1 MSGFLPPLLTNRL
14 AGLQRFR
21 ILMRRRSASGEG
33 NAVRVTTIAD
43 IVRRFAA
50 ETPDNLAIEFGDS
63 RMSWRDLDRRSNR
76 CASAL
81 QALGIGA
88 QDRIAFLA
96 KNCVEYFEVAFA
108 AAKLNAVVV
117 AVNWRLTPAEIAYIV
132 NDARAPVLI
141 AGHDFFETTASIRKE
156 LAHVKHVVAIGSHPG
171 WIAYERWLE
180 QAGDRDPHAPVT
192 QDDVCMQLY
201 TSGTTGLPKGVLTT
215 NVNLFTLLGNAQA
228 AWRFDRSS
236 VNLVCMPLFHIA
248 GCEWALA
255 GMELGAATILVRD
268 FDPAQILDLMQ
279 NKSITNVLFVPA
291 MLGFMARVLGAEARQ
306 FPALRSIVY
315 GASPITD
322 ETLLAAMR
330 TFKCEFVQLYGMTET
345 TGAITELTAADHD
358 PAGPKSY
365 LLRSAGKPFPWV
377 DLRIVDAEG
386 RDCAAGEVG
395 ELWTRS
401 AQNMLGYWNKATE
414 TGATLT
420 ADGWLK
426 TGDAGYID
434 KDGYVFLTDRVKDMI
449 VSGGENIYPAEIENI
464 LAAHPAIA
472 EVAVIG
478 VPDDKWG
485 ETVKAVVALKAAAQA
500 NAADILAFG
509 RANLAGYKCP
519 TSVDFIAALPRN
531 PSGKVLKKDLR
542 APYWSGKTRRIN

>member
-1 MSGFLPPLLTNRL
+1 M
-14 AGLQRFR
+14 
-21 ILMRRRSASGEG
+21 
-33 NAVRVTTIAD
+33 RVTTIAD

-50 ETPDNLAIEFGDS
+50 ETPDNLAIKYGDI
-63 RMSWRDLDRRSNR
+63 RMTWRELDRRSNR

-81 QALGIGA
+81 QALGAGA

-96 KNCVEYFEVAFA
+96 KNCIEYFEVAFA

-117 AVNWRLTPAEIAYIV
+117 AVNWRLTPAEIAYTV
-132 NDARAPVLI
+132 NDARATVLI
-141 AGHDFFETTASIRKE
+141 AGPDLLEMAATIRNE
-156 LAHVKHVVAIGSHPG
+156 LVHVKHMVAIGDSED

-180 QAGDRDPHAPVT
+180 EAHDCDPNAPVT

-236 VNLVCMPLFHIA
+236 INLVCMPLFHIA

-268 FDPAQILDLMQ
+268 FDPVQILDLMQ
-279 NKSITNVLFVPA
+279 EQAITNVLFVPA
-291 MLGFMARVLGAEARQ
+291 MLGFMTRVPSAEARQ

-322 ETLLAAMR
+322 EVLLAAMR

-345 TGAITELTAADHD
+345 TGAITELTAVDHD

-377 DLRIVDAEG
+377 ELRIVGADG
-386 RDCAAGEVG
+386 RDCGAGEIG

-401 AQNMLGYWNKATE
+401 AQNMLGYWNKAAE
-414 TGATLT
+414 TGATIT
-420 ADGWLK
+420 SDGWLK
-426 TGDAGYID
+426 TGDAGYLD
-434 KDGYVFLTDRVKDMI
+434 NNGYVFLTDRVKDMI
-449 VSGGENIYPAEIENI
+449 VSGGENIYPAEIENV
-464 LAAHPAIA
+464 LAAHPAIG

-485 ETVKAVVALKAAAQA
+485 ETVKAVVALKASAQA

-542 APYWSGKTRRIN
+542 APYWSGKSRRIN